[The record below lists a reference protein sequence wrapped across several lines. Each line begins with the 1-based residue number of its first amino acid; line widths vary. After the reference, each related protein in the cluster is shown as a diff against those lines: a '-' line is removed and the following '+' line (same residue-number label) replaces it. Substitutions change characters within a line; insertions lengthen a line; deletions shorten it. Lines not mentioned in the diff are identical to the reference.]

1 MEPKPGA
8 KAQSGAKGK
17 RREGEKRNLSSNR
30 KIKEFMCM
38 IPDTH

>member
-8 KAQSGAKGK
+8 K
-17 RREGEKRNLSSNR
+17 RREGEMRNLTSNR